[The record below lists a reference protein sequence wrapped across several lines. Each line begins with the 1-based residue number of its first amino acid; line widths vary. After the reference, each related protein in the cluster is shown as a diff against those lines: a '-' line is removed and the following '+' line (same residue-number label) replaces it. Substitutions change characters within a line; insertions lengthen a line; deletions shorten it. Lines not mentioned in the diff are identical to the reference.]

1 MIQAFRDLSIR
12 RKLTLGIAATSFVPL
27 LIAGLLVV
35 GYGFVSSRS
44 EAVRDM
50 KGLCE
55 TMAVGARVQLEFQ
68 DPKRATETLQTLVSR
83 PQIMAAALFTPDG
96 QRFATYLRPG
106 LAGFQFPDRL
116 VPGITFAPDGLQNV
130 HPIGATGDMAGYLF
144 VQLDME
150 SVYAQLSRYARIV
163 GSVMVG
169 LFAVT
174 WWLSRQFERA
184 ISRPLLALAE
194 TAQKVQTNR
203 DYSVRATKE
212 GEDEIGQLTD
222 AFNQMLGGIAEVERA
237 LRGVNAS
244 LQSEV
249 THREQVEEALRQLN
263 ETLEQRVADRM
274 VAAEAASRAKSEFL
288 ANMSHEL
295 RTPLNSVIG
304 FGNILLKN
312 KVGNLRPEDLVFLD
326 RILANGKHL
335 LGLINEI
342 LDLTKIEARKVDLD
356 LAPVAL
362 DQLVTEVLASQE
374 AAVRDRPVKLV
385 ADVPAKLA
393 PIKTDPGRLK
403 QVLLNLVGNALKFT
417 EAGSVTVRL
426 VAHPATRCPVRL
438 EVVDTG
444 IGIPPERQAAVFEA
458 FQQADSSTSRKYGG
472 TGLGLTI
479 SRALCELLH
488 CRLELRS
495 EPGVGSTFAI
505 VFPSEEAV
513 VAVVREQPKPKP
525 KLSSDTTFL
534 PRLQVVRPAT
544 PNRVTGQRLVL
555 VIDDEADSRTLIAN
569 LLEESGCQVVTADA
583 GNRALTAARKLR
595 PDLILLDLMMPGMNG
610 WQVLQALK
618 ADAELRAIPV
628 VIASIVARENQ
639 GTIIGA
645 VDLLQ
650 KPFSREELQH
660 VLGTRL
666 RRKVLVVED
675 NVCDQAIFASGLAA
689 EGVEYRVVTTGR
701 EALVAVEQF
710 APDLVLLDLLL
721 PEMDGM
727 EFLRLLRADPRHE
740 HLPVFVV
747 TAKDLS
753 AAEVEL
759 LHQQA
764 RCILRKSGDLA
775 LDFKRFLST
784 ALLPAESPAAALA
797 PTNGTSANPS

>member
-356 LAPVAL
+356 LAPV
-362 DQLVTEVLASQE
+362 
-374 AAVRDRPVKLV
+374 R
-385 ADVPAKLA
+385 
-393 PIKTDPGRLK
+393 
-403 QVLLNLVGNALKFT
+403 
-417 EAGSVTVRL
+417 
-426 VAHPATRCPVRL
+426 
-438 EVVDTG
+438 
-444 IGIPPERQAAVFEA
+444 
-458 FQQADSSTSRKYGG
+458 
-472 TGLGLTI
+472 
-479 SRALCELLH
+479 
-488 CRLELRS
+488 
-495 EPGVGSTFAI
+495 
-505 VFPSEEAV
+505 
-513 VAVVREQPKPKP
+513 
-525 KLSSDTTFL
+525 
-534 PRLQVVRPAT
+534 
-544 PNRVTGQRLVL
+544 
-555 VIDDEADSRTLIAN
+555 
-569 LLEESGCQVVTADA
+569 
-583 GNRALTAARKLR
+583 
-595 PDLILLDLMMPGMNG
+595 
-610 WQVLQALK
+610 W
-618 ADAELRAIPV
+618 
-628 VIASIVARENQ
+628 
-639 GTIIGA
+639 
-645 VDLLQ
+645 
-650 KPFSREELQH
+650 
-660 VLGTRL
+660 
-666 RRKVLVVED
+666 
-675 NVCDQAIFASGLAA
+675 
-689 EGVEYRVVTTGR
+689 
-701 EALVAVEQF
+701 
-710 APDLVLLDLLL
+710 
-721 PEMDGM
+721 
-727 EFLRLLRADPRHE
+727 
-740 HLPVFVV
+740 
-747 TAKDLS
+747 
-753 AAEVEL
+753 
-759 LHQQA
+759 
-764 RCILRKSGDLA
+764 
-775 LDFKRFLST
+775 
-784 ALLPAESPAAALA
+784 
-797 PTNGTSANPS
+797 TNS